1 MSTPIAKSALFKVWA
16 LLIALAVI
24 NIALAFLPIG
34 AWSWT
39 IAYPIAALM
48 ALLIM
53 IFFMHLHES
62 TTLIRIFAVA
72 GFFWLMLLFSISMAD
87 YLTRAYIYLP

>member
-1 MSTPIAKSALFKVWA
+1 MSTPIAKSTLSGVWA

-34 AWSWT
+34 VWSWT

-53 IFFMHLHES
+53 IFFMHLRES
-62 TTLIRIFAVA
+62 TTLIRIFAAA
-72 GFFWLMLLFSISMAD
+72 GFFWLMLLFSISLAD